1 MGEGTRRFGADR
13 VPRPPDRAA
22 RRPGAPFASDVAAA
36 AGTDAGR
43 RRRYEQLMVDNYAA
57 LLGYAARRVD
67 QPADAADVVCDVFV
81 VAWRRIDE
89 VPAGH
94 EGTLWLYGVARRTLA
109 NTHRS
114 MKRRRALDVRLRA
127 QVEAAQI
134 EPPDALVTEPVN
146 EALARLSADDRELIT
161 LTAWEG
167 LSPTE
172 IATVLGVEPG
182 TVRVRLHRARR
193 RLTKFLDEDI
203 GTRRKVG
210 SAPLTGRATAG
221 LIAEAT
227 P

>member
-1 MGEGTRRFGADR
+1 MGDGWRAFGDDL
-13 VPRPPDRAA
+13 VLRPPDRK
-22 RRPGAPFASDVAAA
+22 RLRPGPP
-36 AGTDAGR
+36 DADARHEAER
-43 RRRYEQLMVDNYAA
+43 RHRYERLMLDNYAA

-67 QPADAADVVCDVFV
+67 QPADAADVVCDVFM

-109 NTHRS
+109 NSHRS
-114 MKRRRALDVRLRA
+114 AKRRRALDIRLRA

-134 EPPDALVTEPVN
+134 EPPDAVITEPVN

-172 IATVLGVEPG
+172 IAVVLDIEPG
-182 TVRVRLHRARR
+182 TIRVRLHRARR
-193 RLTKFLDEDI
+193 RLAKFLDDDI
-203 GTRRKVG
+203 GMERKVG
-210 SAPLTGRATAG
+210 PSFMAGEPAIATLRAK
-221 LIAEAT
+221 EVQ
-227 P
+227 